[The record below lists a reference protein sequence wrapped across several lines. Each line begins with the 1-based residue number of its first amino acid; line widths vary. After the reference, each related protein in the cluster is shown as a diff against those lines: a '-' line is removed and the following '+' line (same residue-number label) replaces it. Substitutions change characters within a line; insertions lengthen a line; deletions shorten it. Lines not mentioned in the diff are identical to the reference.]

1 MATVGINPVGL
12 KKKPTYNELVNYIED
27 DPDKIKFP
35 DRTAKYLR
43 NSFQLSQ
50 LDGYGMQ
57 EMENQQLQAM
67 KQQMRD
73 QEISR
78 LADHLGVSASSLR
91 TAGNELSREAS
102 VSGGLSPP
110 EVRST
115 GGTEYGSIPSIPT
128 DSPQQPR
135 NLMSEFASMVVGAA
149 RSSAEIPIRYA
160 QQFSMATDD
169 EIDDAVAQRQAEA
182 LTDEYERSLTWA
194 GRRDLFV
201 GDMRE
206 QMLQHYADI
215 GIQPRS
221 VVPSLREAINRI
233 PPHAFPNLS
242 DFNNAIQ
249 NLRRTDPVIQYF
261 QNLPDSPDTLTLAR
275 QGTGASPLALQDSP
289 STLEQNLESVME
301 QEGYGST
308 SPPPVEDIPVPETPP
323 RETGSSSS
331 PASGKPRL
339 QFSTALE
346 HVHWQKL
353 YNALVE
359 HNNANPDDP
368 IEIPQL
374 ATGQGSGPR
383 NTSNLKKA
391 LMTKYTLVA
400 PSSTRSRR

>member
-12 KKKPTYNELVNYIED
+12 RKKPTYNELVNYIED

-57 EMENQQLQAM
+57 EMEHQQLQAM

-102 VSGGLSPP
+102 VRGGLSPP
-110 EVRST
+110 EVT
-115 GGTEYGSIPSIPT
+115 PAGGTEYGSIPT
-128 DSPQQPR
+128 GSPQQPR
-135 NLMSEFASMVVGAA
+135 NLTSEFASMVVGGLESAFRAA
-149 RSSAEIPIRYA
+149 RTSADIPIRYA
-160 QQFSMATDD
+160 EHFSMATDD
-169 EIDDAVAQRQAEA
+169 DIDDAVAQRQAEA
-182 LTDEYERSLTWA
+182 LTDQYERALTLA

-206 QMLQHYADI
+206 AMLQHYEDI

-301 QEGYGST
+301 QEGYGAT
-308 SPPPVEDIPVPETPP
+308 SPLPVEDIPVPETPP
-323 RETGSSSS
+323 RRPHYYLPVEKKSSITNKMLKDILKGYNEQH
-331 PASGKPRL
+331 PDNTVDVEGKTRPQLMR
-339 QFSTALE
+339 
-346 HVHWQKL
+346 
-353 YNALVE
+353 LVE
-359 HNNANPDDP
+359 SKYH
-368 IEIPQL
+368 L
-374 ATGQGSGPR
+374 VLGS
-383 NTSNLKKA
+383 
-391 LMTKYTLVA
+391 
-400 PSSTRSRR
+400 